1 MRIFGLLGYP
11 LDHSWSPVYFSR
23 KFALENNNEDIYR
36 LFPLPSLDSFH
47 DLVSQTGHLCGL
59 NITLPYKI
67 SIIPYLNDVD
77 ETAAKIGS
85 VNTVLVSQGNTNR
98 LTKGFNTDI
107 LGFEKSLKPHLSPL
121 HKKALIFGTGGASKS
136 VAFVLG
142 TLGIEYEYVS
152 RHPLNEDILSYG
164 SLNNINLDQYLLLV
178 NATPVGQ
185 YPGSGNPLH
194 QTLITRITSKHL
206 LFDLVYNPAET
217 EFIRAGKSMGADCVN
232 GMDMLIYQ
240 AEESWKIWN
249 HVEL

>member
-1 MRIFGLLGYP
+1 MTFLPRSNNTGP
-11 LDHSWSPVYFSR
+11 SNNENLDCWATLSIIPGRGNISPGNLR
-23 KFALENNNEDIYR
+23 LENNNEDIYR

-142 TLGIEYEYVS
+142 LW
-152 RHPLNEDILSYG
+152 D
-164 SLNNINLDQYLLLV
+164 
-178 NATPVGQ
+178 
-185 YPGSGNPLH
+185 
-194 QTLITRITSKHL
+194 RI
-206 LFDLVYNPAET
+206 
-217 EFIRAGKSMGADCVN
+217 
-232 GMDMLIYQ
+232 
-240 AEESWKIWN
+240 
-249 HVEL
+249 